1 MSSDPLIGLEL
12 GNFRIERLI
21 GRGGMAQVYYGLDIK
36 LQRPVAIKV
45 LDARHQG
52 KPIWAERFVREAQTV
67 ATWRH
72 ENILQIYYADEQDGL
87 YYFAMEYIDGSDLSK
102 VMVDYVVED
111 KLVGHDEVVRIGLA
125 IANALDYAHQKGVIH
140 RDVKPANV
148 MVARDGRVILA
159 DFGLALD
166 VHQGTIGETF
176 GSANYIA
183 PEQAHSS
190 ANAVPQSDLYSLGI
204 ILYEMLTGVVPFD
217 DPSPLSV
224 SLQHTTLPPPS
235 PREINPALNV
245 ETEAVLLKALSKSPD
260 KRYQAG
266 GELMDALEKAL
277 RTSQP
282 ALIEPD
288 SQSPPVSLPKSILR
302 KTNWVLWII
311 AFFVLVAII
320 VVLGTIVLLITRQL
334 ATDSKSPVH
343 PAGEQ
348 PSAVSETSTSLDH
361 HIFLP
366 LVFYA
371 APLALPS
378 VDAAPAA
385 QYPGERHFVVYYNDN
400 SLYLYNNSESN
411 SPVTPL
417 TFERLD
423 ASGVPLN
430 HFDGSRWANYSLAI
444 KPERCMRI
452 EISGNTPYLR
462 PSQCNNHYDS
472 RVSIN
477 RSNDLVFWTTQNGS
491 RQFRVSWNEKEVARC
506 EIAAGVCEVFLP
518 DE

>member
-21 GRGGMAQVYYGLDIK
+21 GRGGMATVYYGLDIN

-245 ETEAVLLKALSKSPD
+245 ETETVLLKALSKSPD
-260 KRYQAG
+260 KRYQTG
-266 GELMDALEKAL
+266 GELMYALEKAL
-277 RTSQP
+277 RAKQG
-282 ALIEPD
+282 
-288 SQSPPVSLPKSILR
+288 SQSPPVSLPKSIPR
-302 KTNWVLWII
+302 KTNCALWIM
-311 AFFVLVAII
+311 AFFVFGAII
-320 VVLGTIVLLITRQL
+320 VVFGAALLIKRQS
-334 ATDSKSPVH
+334 TVDSKSPAH
-343 PAGEQ
+343 PTKEQ
-348 PSAVSETSTSLDH
+348 ASAVSKPSMPSDH

-366 LVFYA
+366 LIFCA
-371 APLALPS
+371 TPPTLSS
-378 VDAAPAA
+378 VDATLTA
-385 QYPGERHFVVYYNDN
+385 QYPEKGHFAVYYNDN
-400 SLYLYNNSESN
+400 RNS
-411 SPVTPL
+411 
-417 TFERLD
+417 
-423 ASGVPLN
+423 
-430 HFDGSRWANYSLAI
+430 YS
-444 KPERCMRI
+444 
-452 EISGNTPYLR
+452 
-462 PSQCNNHYDS
+462 
-472 RVSIN
+472 
-477 RSNDLVFWTTQNGS
+477 
-491 RQFRVSWNEKEVARC
+491 
-506 EIAAGVCEVFLP
+506 
-518 DE
+518 